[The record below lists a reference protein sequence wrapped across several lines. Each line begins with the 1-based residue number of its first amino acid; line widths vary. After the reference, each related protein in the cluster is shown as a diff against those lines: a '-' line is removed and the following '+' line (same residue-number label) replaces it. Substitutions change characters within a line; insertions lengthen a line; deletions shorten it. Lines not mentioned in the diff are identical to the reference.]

1 VSKEGTSTGKEA
13 LVLPWQINIRDLVCV
28 KRDLVCVKRDL
39 VCVKRRHLD
48 REGGAGAAMANKHK
62 RPSMCQKR
70 PAAMIQNTFYNS
82 GGAGAAVAKGCA
94 SKLHC
99 RRCKEM

>member
-1 VSKEGTSTGKEA
+1 M
-13 LVLPWQINIRDLVCV
+13 
-28 KRDLVCVKRDL
+28 KRDL